1 VITEKWEGLY
11 LGQQLQF
18 FVGSYAAKDAEGIT
32 LVGLDTATGEMERIA
47 GKTGI
52 ANSSFLILNQNR
64 TRLYAVSETDPQ
76 PGSVASFA
84 VDASGG
90 LNLMNEE
97 PTLGGAPCHVTL
109 SEGEKYL
116 VVVNY
121 NGGNVVLFPI
131 DEAGSVG
138 PMADNIRHSGRGP
151 REDRQEGAHPHS
163 SIIDPT
169 GRFAIVA
176 DLGTDKL
183 VHYRIDY
190 GEGRLIPECET
201 TASPGAGPRHLA
213 FHPSGKFLY
222 VVNELNSTIT
232 VYRYEGGDT
241 ALEPLQSISTLPES
255 FSGDNTCADIH
266 LTSGGRFL
274 YASNRGHDS
283 IAGFRVGV
291 DGLLEPVGITT
302 SGGRTPRNFAV
313 TPDDR
318 YLLAANQQSDC
329 IVSYRIDADTGQ
341 LLATGHRIEIAAPV
355 CIAIM

>member
-1 VITEKWEGLY
+1 M
-11 LGQQLQF
+11 GQQLQF

-32 LVGLDTATGEMERIA
+32 LIRLDTATGEMERIA

-52 ANSSFLILNQNR
+52 ANPSFLILNRNR
-64 TRLYAVSETDPQ
+64 TRLYAVSETDPH

-84 VDASGG
+84 VDPNGG
-90 LNLMNEE
+90 LNLMNEQ
-97 PTLGGAPCHVTL
+97 PVMGTAPCHVTL
-109 SEGEKYL
+109 DQEDRCL
-116 VVVNY
+116 IAANY

-131 DEAGSVG
+131 GPDGTVG
-138 PMADNIRHSGRGP
+138 PIVDNVRHSGRGP
-151 REDRQEGAHPHS
+151 RDDRQEGPHPHS
-163 SIIDPT
+163 SIIDPS

-190 GEGRLIPECET
+190 SAGRLITECET

-213 FHPSGKFLY
+213 FHPAGRFLY
-222 VVNELNSTIT
+222 VVNELSSTIT
-232 VYRYEGGDT
+232 VYRYEGGET
-241 ALEPLQSISTLPES
+241 ALEPLQTISTLPES
-255 FSGDNTCADIH
+255 FGGENTCADIH

-291 DGLLEPVGITT
+291 DGLLEPVEITP

-318 YLLAANQQSDC
+318 YLLTANQQSDC
-329 IVSYRIDADTGQ
+329 IVSYRINADTGQ
-341 LLATGHRIEIAAPV
+341 LLFTGHRLEIAAPV